1 MTRES
6 VLARTMVELADNLVD
21 DFDIVDVLTLL
32 ADRCVEVLDASTAG
46 IMLGGPDRQLQLM
59 TSSNE
64 AMRVVE
70 LFELQSAE
78 GPCWDCFYTGRPV
91 VNHDLTTAHERWP
104 NFAPVAVAAG
114 FLGSDAIPMRL
125 RGNVIGAL
133 NLFRTE
139 RGSLSD
145 DDVTVAQA
153 LADVATIAILQ
164 NRTSV
169 MATEVNA
176 QLSAA
181 LTSRIVIEQAKG
193 IIAERRRVSIDAAF
207 AALRRHAR
215 DHNLR
220 LAELAK
226 ATVDGEFDP
235 AAFDDP
241 PARGGAV
248 ISGGHAGGGRGGR
261 NRRSRPSH
269 PGCGRAR
276 SPSTVVV
283 RCRPA
288 CPPSPSPTSPRSVAT
303 APHACTRSARSSP
316 AAGCSPPSR
325 SVAQRMGS
333 PARPALRR
341 PRPAR
346 T

>member
-1 MTRES
+1 MSRES
-6 VLARTMVELADNLVD
+6 VLARTMVELADSLVD

-32 ADRCVEVLDASTAG
+32 SDRCVEVLDTSTAG
-46 IMLGGPDRQLQLM
+46 IMLGGADGQLQLM
-59 TSSNE
+59 TSSND

-91 VNHDLTTAHERWP
+91 VNHDLTTASERWP
-104 NFAPVAVAAG
+104 TFAPVAVAAG

-169 MATEVNA
+169 MAAEVNA

-193 IIAERRRVSIDAAF
+193 IIAERRQATIDAAF
-207 AALRRHAR
+207 TTMRRHAR
-215 DHNLR
+215 NHNLR
-220 LAELAK
+220 LADLARS
-226 ATVDGEFDP
+226 VVEGSLDP
-235 AAFDDP
+235 IAFDD
-241 PARGGAV
+241 
-248 ISGGHAGGGRGGR
+248 
-261 NRRSRPSH
+261 
-269 PGCGRAR
+269 
-276 SPSTVVV
+276 
-283 RCRPA
+283 
-288 CPPSPSPTSPRSVAT
+288 
-303 APHACTRSARSSP
+303 
-316 AAGCSPPSR
+316 
-325 SVAQRMGS
+325 S
-333 PARPALRR
+333 PARPK
-341 PRPAR
+341 P
-346 T
+346 

>member
-1 MTRES
+1 MSRES

-46 IMLGGPDRQLQLM
+46 IMLGGPDGQLQLM

-64 AMRVVE
+64 AIRVVE

-78 GPCWDCFYTGRPV
+78 GPCWDCFYSGRPV
-91 VNHDLTTAHERWP
+91 VNQDLTTAHERWP

-153 LADVATIAILQ
+153 LADIATIAILQ

-169 MATEVNA
+169 VAAEVNA

-193 IIAERRRVSIDAAF
+193 IIAERRRVTIDAAF
-207 AALRRHAR
+207 DRAASPRPRPQPAPGRAGQGHGRRRVRPRGLRR
-215 DHNLR
+215 
-220 LAELAK
+220 
-226 ATVDGEFDP
+226 P
-235 AAFDDP
+235 AGTP
-241 PARGGAV
+241 GALK
-248 ISGGHAGGGRGGR
+248 R
-261 NRRSRPSH
+261 
-269 PGCGRAR
+269 
-276 SPSTVVV
+276 
-283 RCRPA
+283 
-288 CPPSPSPTSPRSVAT
+288 
-303 APHACTRSARSSP
+303 
-316 AAGCSPPSR
+316 PSR
-325 SVAQRMGS
+325 SCRS
-333 PARPALRR
+333 RR
-341 PRPAR
+341 
-346 T
+346 